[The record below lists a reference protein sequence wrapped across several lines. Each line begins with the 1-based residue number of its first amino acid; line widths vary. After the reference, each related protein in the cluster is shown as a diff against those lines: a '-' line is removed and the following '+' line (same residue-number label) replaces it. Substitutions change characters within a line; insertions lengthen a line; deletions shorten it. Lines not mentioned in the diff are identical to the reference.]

1 MSSPIDMQPEDDKKK
16 NINGHCKNSPIATNI
31 MSQKRRSENGCSEAQ
46 DVEGKTTLNKSNL
59 GRKAS
64 NIISISINAI
74 SFIVLILLFVLFKK
88 NAVTPFRRGF
98 FCSDVSIRYP
108 VREDTVST
116 TSLVI
121 SSVLI
126 FIFVVFVGEYMFGL
140 KESPAIT
147 NLKTGSKP
155 IHWIKV
161 YLSPRKWF
169 FRALKF
175 FFIYLWALLASQVL
189 VNILKHSIGTLRP
202 NFYALCNP
210 NIKCNNKSDPF
221 LYHTEYVCQDISP
234 KEEASLRTSFP
245 SGHSAFSA
253 TAALFLVVYIQKKM
267 NKPTSIT
274 FCGTEK
280 VLDTFVVLVGPSL
293 QFVCFGLSCW
303 TSLLRVSDY
312 KHHLLDVIVGYILGG
327 IIGFVAAY
335 HSLGWDSINR
345 NQNNSHSDIN
355 DRSCNSVQ
363 ELVEMNEAQDNEIR
377 KEEDVEKDI
386 MEYENEPNV
395 GNVNL
400 TRQST
405 TVTTGSE

>member
-1 MSSPIDMQPEDDKKK
+1 MSPPIDMQPEDDKKK
-16 NINGHCKNSPIATNI
+16 NGHCKNSPTAANV
-31 MSQKRRSENGCSEAQ
+31 MSEKKRSENGSSE
-46 DVEGKTTLNKSNL
+46 DHEVVGKTTLNKSNL

-88 NAVTPFRRGF
+88 NAITPFRRGF

-121 SSVLI
+121 SSVLF
-126 FIFVVFVGEYMFGL
+126 FIFVVFIGEYMFGL

-147 NLKTGSKP
+147 NLKTGNKP
-155 IHWIKV
+155 FSWIQV
-161 YLSPRKWF
+161 YLTPRKWF

-202 NFYALCNP
+202 NFYAVCNP
-210 NIKCNNKSDPF
+210 NIKCSNKSDPF
-221 LYHTEYVCQDISP
+221 LYHTDYVCQDTTS

-267 NKPTSIT
+267 NKPISLT

-280 VLDTFVVLVGPSL
+280 VLDTFIVLVGPSL

-335 HSLGWDSINR
+335 HSLGWDYINR
-345 NQNNSHSDIN
+345 NQNNPRSDIN
-355 DRSCNSVQ
+355 DRSCYSVQ

-400 TRQST
+400 TRQNT
-405 TVTTGSE
+405 TAFTVSE